1 MTKGYV
7 PVQPQ
12 GRASGPVARAD
23 NTAESSTAES
33 NTAGSNTAVAAPVAV
48 AEPPFPDAD
57 LMYIVDLLPPDEQL
71 RYQEVRE
78 FLQSRIRAASIDYWN
93 REEFPFGLL
102 AELGKYGLG
111 GLQTDGTSKL
121 FKGLMYV
128 EVARADVSLS
138 ALVGIHNELIV
149 GMIDELGSAE
159 QKARWLPG
167 LTAFTQLG
175 AFALTEPEHGSD
187 IAGGLETTA
196 RLDGDEWVLNGA
208 KRWIGA
214 GTIADFALVWARDVA
229 DQHIKGF
236 IVETDRPGYT
246 ATKIANKIGL
256 RIMQNADIVLDEVRI
271 PAANLLPGAT
281 SFSKAN
287 ELLRD
292 SRAWVGWQGAGIQL
306 AAFDVARA
314 YSLKR
319 RQFGKELARFQLIQ
333 QQLAEILGNA
343 TASLALMA
351 QLARIQEEGKLEMV
365 QAAMAKATT
374 TRLAR
379 ASVAMGR
386 SLMGGNGISSDYE
399 MGKLF
404 GDAEILYTYEGSYE
418 INSLIVARAV
428 TGKSAFV

>member
-1 MTKGYV
+1 M

-12 GRASGPVARAD
+12 GRDSGVRTDVTGGEATPG
-23 NTAESSTAES
+23 EP
-33 NTAGSNTAVAAPVAV
+33 GSAAP
-48 AEPPFPDAD
+48 PFADAD
-57 LMYIVDLLPPDEQL
+57 LMYIADLLPPAERT
-71 RYQEVRE
+71 RYLEIRD
-78 FLQSRIRAASIDYWN
+78 FLQSRVRAQSIEYWN

-102 AELGKYGLG
+102 AELGKHGLG
-111 GLQTDGTSKL
+111 GLQTDGTSTL

-149 GMIDELGSAE
+149 GMIDALGSEE
-159 QKARWLPG
+159 QKQRWLPG

-187 IAGGLETTA
+187 IAGGLATTA
-196 RLDGDEWVLNGA
+196 RLEDGEWVIDGA

-214 GTIADFALVWARDVA
+214 GTIADFALVWARDTA
-229 DQHIKGF
+229 DQQIKGF

-246 ATKIANKIGL
+246 ATKISNKIGL
-256 RIMQNADIVLDEVRI
+256 RIMQNADIVLDGVRI
-271 PAANLLPGAT
+271 PEANMLPGAT
-281 SFSKAN
+281 DFTRAN

-292 SRAWVGWQGAGIQL
+292 SRAWVGWQAAGIQL
-306 AAFDVARA
+306 AAFDVARS
-314 YSLKR
+314 YSLQR

-343 TASLALMA
+343 SASLALMA
-351 QLARIQEEGKLEMV
+351 QLARIQAEGRLEMA

-386 SLMGGNGISSDYE
+386 SLLGGNGISSDFE

>member
-1 MTKGYV
+1 MYV
-7 PVQPQ
+7 
-12 GRASGPVARAD
+12 A
-23 NTAESSTAES
+23 
-33 NTAGSNTAVAAPVAV
+33 
-48 AEPPFPDAD
+48 
-57 LMYIVDLLPPDEQL
+57 DLLPPAERT
-71 RYQEVRE
+71 RYLEIRD
-78 FLQSRIRAASIDYWN
+78 FLQSRVRAQSIEYWN

-102 AELGKYGLG
+102 AELGKHGLG
-111 GLQTDGTSKL
+111 GLQTDGTSTL

-149 GMIDELGSAE
+149 GMIDALGSDE
-159 QKARWLPG
+159 QKQRWLPG

-187 IAGGLETTA
+187 IAGGLATTA
-196 RLDGDEWVLNGA
+196 RFEDGEWVIDGA

-214 GTIADFALVWARDVA
+214 GTIADFALVWARDTA
-229 DQHIKGF
+229 DHQIKGF

-246 ATKIANKIGL
+246 ATKISNKIGL
-256 RIMQNADIVLDEVRI
+256 RIMQNADIRLDGVRI
-271 PAANLLPGAT
+271 PETSMLPGAT
-281 SFSKAN
+281 DFTKAN

-292 SRAWVGWQGAGIQL
+292 SRAWVGWQAAGIQL
-306 AAFDVARA
+306 AAFDVARS
-314 YSLKR
+314 YSLQR

-343 TASLALMA
+343 SASLALMA
-351 QLARIQEEGKLEMV
+351 QLARIQEDGRLEMA

-386 SLMGGNGISSDYE
+386 SLLGGNGISSDFE

>member
-1 MTKGYV
+1 MYV
-7 PVQPQ
+7 
-12 GRASGPVARAD
+12 A
-23 NTAESSTAES
+23 
-33 NTAGSNTAVAAPVAV
+33 
-48 AEPPFPDAD
+48 
-57 LMYIVDLLPPDEQL
+57 DLLPPGERT
-71 RYQEVRE
+71 RYLEIRD
-78 FLQSRIRAASIDYWN
+78 FLQSRVRAQSIEYWN

-102 AELGKYGLG
+102 AELGKHGLG
-111 GLQTDGTSKL
+111 GLQTDGTSTL

-149 GMIDELGSAE
+149 GMIDALGSEE
-159 QKARWLPG
+159 QKQRWLPG

-187 IAGGLETTA
+187 IAGGLATTA
-196 RLDGDEWVLNGA
+196 RLEDGEWVIDGA

-214 GTIADFALVWARDVA
+214 GTIADFALVWARDTA
-229 DQHIKGF
+229 DQQIKGF

-246 ATKIANKIGL
+246 ATKISNKIGL
-256 RIMQNADIVLDEVRI
+256 RIMQNADIRLDGVRI
-271 PAANLLPGAT
+271 PETNMLPGAT
-281 SFSKAN
+281 DFTKAN

-292 SRAWVGWQGAGIQL
+292 SRAWVGWQAAGIQL
-306 AAFDVARA
+306 AAFDVARS
-314 YSLKR
+314 YSLQR

-343 TASLALMA
+343 SASLALMA
-351 QLARIQEEGKLEMV
+351 QLARIQAEGRLEMA

-386 SLMGGNGISSDYE
+386 SLLGGNGISSDFE